1 LELPPKIKV
10 PRTFQVSLLKPFNED
25 ILCLDCRQVI
35 WPPSKLVGDHLKY
48 EVEGTLKSR
57 NLKKKGKDY
66 LIKLQGYYGKEAI

>member
-1 LELPPKIKV
+1 
-10 PRTFQVSLLKPFNED
+10 
-25 ILCLDCRQVI
+25 
-35 WPPSKLVGDHLKY
+35 VGDHLKY

>member
-1 LELPPKIKV
+1 
-10 PRTFQVSLLKPFNED
+10 
-25 ILCLDCRQVI
+25 VI

-66 LIKLQGYYGKEAI
+66 LIKLQGYYGKEAIWITPKDMENVEEIMENFELNRGSNKRSCRH